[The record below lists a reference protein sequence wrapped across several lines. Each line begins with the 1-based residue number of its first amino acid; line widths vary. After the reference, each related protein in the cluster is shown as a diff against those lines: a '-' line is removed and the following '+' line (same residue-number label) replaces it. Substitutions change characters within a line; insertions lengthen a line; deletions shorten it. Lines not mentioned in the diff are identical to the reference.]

1 LLVALQPLVE
11 HASHAA
17 VLVDFD
23 GSLAPIIDDP
33 DASRP
38 FPAARD
44 ALAALVGRI
53 GLVAVVSGRPVR
65 FLHERIGLAGVTYVG
80 QYGLQRWVGGAVVTD
95 PRVEPYLGPIEE
107 IAVAATRDLP
117 GVLVER
123 KDGVAVV
130 LHWRRRPDLEA
141 AATAWVARAAAG
153 KGLELHPAKM
163 AAEIRP
169 PVPMD
174 KGDVVRELCRGL
186 EAAAFAGDDVGDL
199 SAFDAL
205 DGLERD
211 GHLGHAVRLA
221 VRSTEEPPE
230 LLARSDVQV
239 DGPAGLAVVL
249 ADLADAITS
258 SPA

>member
-1 LLVALQPLVE
+1 LLAALQPLVE
-11 HASHAA
+11 HASQAA

-44 ALAALVGRI
+44 ALAALAGRV
-53 GLVAVVSGRPVR
+53 GLVAVVSGRPVG
-65 FLHERIGLAGVTYVG
+65 FLHERIGLEGVTYIG
-80 QYGLQRWVGGAVVTD
+80 QYGLQRWVGGEVVTD
-95 PRVEPYLGPIEE
+95 PRVEPYLGPIEKVAE
-107 IAVAATRDLP
+107 AATRELP

-141 AATAWVARAAAG
+141 QARAWVARAAAG
-153 KGLELHPAKM
+153 SGLELHPAKM
-163 AAEIRP
+163 AAEVRP

-174 KGDVVRELCRGL
+174 KGDVVRELCAGL

-205 DGLERD
+205 DELRRAGR
-211 GHLGHAVRLA
+211 LGHAVRLA

-230 LLARSDVQV
+230 LFARSDAQV
-239 DGPAGLAVVL
+239 DGPAGLAAAL
-249 ADLADAITS
+249 ADLADAITRS
-258 SPA
+258 LA